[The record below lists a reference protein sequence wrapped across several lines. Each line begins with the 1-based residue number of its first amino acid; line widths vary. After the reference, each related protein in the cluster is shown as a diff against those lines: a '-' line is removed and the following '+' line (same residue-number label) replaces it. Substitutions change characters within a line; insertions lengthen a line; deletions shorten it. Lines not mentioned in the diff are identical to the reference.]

1 MLDKNVLIEQ
11 LRGSISRER
20 KILNELS
27 SLFNHYRNADSPGE
41 KRMISSQTSMLKNE
55 LRKTGN
61 EVIANAEKIFVFKP
75 LKSTEEMEE
84 LELERNIPVQNQIK
98 RNLEKTQ
105 PEPVSVKDV
114 RRVKPDSLEKLTLS
128 RMRKKGE
135 KISKTKERKPRK
147 YVKFASKMFHNYSTN
162 LINKGKF
169 KDLSRDLIKANMEF
183 VPAAYESVIFFSTV
197 LSFFAAIF
205 IMLFFFFLLI
215 FTQQWRKNPAKARLI
230 RSFLLLLCI
239 CQLYRVL

>member
-1 MLDKNVLIEQ
+1 MIGGDAPINQ
-11 LRGSISRER
+11 LKAGISIER
-20 KILNELS
+20 KIVNELN

-41 KRMISSQTSMLKNE
+41 KRMISSQIGMLKNE

-61 EVIANAEKIFVFKP
+61 EVISNAEKIFVFKP
-75 LKSTEEMEE
+75 LKSAEEMED
-84 LELERNIPVQNQIK
+84 LEIERNIPVQNQIQ
-98 RNLEKTQ
+98 RNLEKTHL
-105 PEPVSVKDV
+105 EPVSVKGV

-128 RMRKKGE
+128 RMKKKSE

-147 YVKFASKMFHNYSTN
+147 YVKFASKMFHDYSTN

-169 KDLSRDLIKANMEF
+169 KDLSRNLIKANMEF
-183 VPAAYESVIFFSTV
+183 VPAAYVSVIFFSTV